1 MSHAKKAVRGTSN
14 CAYSFVNKY
23 YGSEGV
29 FRLFRLFYQQFKCKN
44 TQFTVT
50 CITKRA
56 VNGKKKKPFFC
67 MKNNSCSKYSYI
79 DNFVLI
85 LLME

>member
-1 MSHAKKAVRGTSN
+1 MISVLVYKMI
-14 CAYSFVNKY
+14 
-23 YGSEGV
+23 
-29 FRLFRLFYQQFKCKN
+29 LFYQQFKCKK
-44 TQFTVT
+44 TQFNVT
-50 CITKRA
+50 YMTKKQFKKRA
-56 VNGKKKKPFFC
+56 FFC